1 MRIRD
6 PYWQCFR
13 LLVLLVVALAVKK
26 AWASEPEVPIVHIL
40 ATDPCASETG
50 QDTATF
56 TVFRTGPTNAPLT
69 VHYRVDGT
77 AINGVDYAPLSGSVT
92 IPACASSAPITVTP
106 VDDMLVEGGE
116 TVAILLQQP
125 LVLPPP
131 YIVCWPSFAIGH
143 IEDND
148 YPPTNHPPLVRL
160 VNPPDDSVF
169 LAPLDLR

>member
-1 MRIRD
+1 NVFVSHGLRAPSRPWHGISRGVPHSTPLEGQFMRIRD
-6 PYWQCFR
+6 PYWKCFR
-13 LLVLLVVALAVKK
+13 LLVLFVVALAVKK

-116 TVAILLQQP
+116 TVAIL
-125 LVLPPP
+125 
-131 YIVCWPSFAIGH
+131 
-143 IEDND
+143 
-148 YPPTNHPPLVRL
+148 
-160 VNPPDDSVF
+160 
-169 LAPLDLR
+169 